1 LLLAGAVCGFI
12 SMFAPYFC
20 CAGNLTMKF
29 FLDALIDRMYDYK
42 KEKHQFTPEKY
53 DLSFD
58 EVDIPATDGARL
70 YGWWIPASPH
80 APTLILLHG
89 WGRNLSRTMPYIQAL
104 HLLGYNLL
112 AFDARNHGSSSPVE
126 HPTVGTFSQDAL
138 SAVKFL
144 RSNQPGT
151 NEIGM
156 VGLSVGG
163 GASINAAGW
172 DERIRAVVTVGAISH
187 PVAVMKYEFRKRR
200 IPAFAASFLL
210 AYMRWRYR
218 LDFDAIAP
226 LNNIPKSNADFL
238 LIHGGHDETVP
249 LEQAQ
254 ALSAAGKP
262 AKTRLWIVPE
272 KGHSDCNT
280 HPLFWENVGAFL
292 QETLPLS

>member
-1 LLLAGAVCGFI
+1 MPTPTSIYQIKVTLNDSKPPIRRRVLVPDSISLHQLYTILQIVMGWEGAH
-12 SMFAPYFC
+12 
-20 CAGNLTMKF
+20 L
-29 FLDALIDRMYDYK
+29 
-42 KEKHQFTPEKY
+42 HQFIIDDEYYGEPEEEDRYSEELKNGKRYRLNQFVRRKGFKFIYEY
-53 DLSFD
+53 DFGDSW
-58 EVDIPATDGARL
+58 ECGE
-70 YGWWIPASPH
+70 YG
-80 APTLILLHG
+80 L
-89 WGRNLSRTMPYIQAL
+89 N
-104 HLLGYNLL
+104 
-112 AFDARNHGSSSPVE
+112 
-126 HPTVGTFSQDAL
+126 
-138 SAVKFL
+138 
-144 RSNQPGT
+144 NQRGT

-187 PVAVMKYEFRKRR
+187 PAAVMKYEFRKRR
-200 IPAFAASFLL
+200 IPAFVASFLL
-210 AYMRWRYR
+210 AYMRWRYG

-272 KGHSDCNT
+272 KGHSDCNA